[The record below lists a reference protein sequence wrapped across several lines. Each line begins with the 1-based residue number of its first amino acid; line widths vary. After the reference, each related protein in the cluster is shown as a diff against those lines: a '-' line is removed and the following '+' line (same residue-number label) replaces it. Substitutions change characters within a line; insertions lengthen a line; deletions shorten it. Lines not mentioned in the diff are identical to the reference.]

1 MKADLHV
8 HTLYSNDGK
17 TTLEELV
24 SYAVEKGIGCVA
36 VTDHNSFEAYGQL
49 KDNGRVIIVPAE
61 EVSSK
66 EGHIVALGI
75 DRLIPR
81 GRPIQETIDLIHE
94 AGGYAFAAH
103 PYRWW
108 SGLGERNTLSYPF
121 DGIEARNGRS
131 IPSANVKSEALA
143 KRIGKPISAGSDA
156 HTPRHIGEGYV
167 EIPDDV
173 RTWQD
178 VVDAIMA
185 GKATAHSSSRK
196 MKGTL
201 KYGSKSIGE
210 WMLRGFKKM
219 RRECTFTRISRSF
232 FPLLFSS

>member
-36 VTDHNSFEAYGQL
+36 VTDHNSFEAYVQL

>member
-8 HTLYSNDGK
+8 HTCYSNDGR
-17 TTLEELV
+17 TTMEELV
-24 SYAVEKGIGCVA
+24 EYAERFGIGCIA

-49 KDNGRVIIVPAE
+49 KDNGRVIIIPAE
-61 EVSSK
+61 EVSSA

-81 GRPIQETIDLIHE
+81 DKSIQETIDLIHE

-108 SGLGERNTLSYPF
+108 SGLGEKNTLAYPF

-131 IPSANVKSEALA
+131 TPSGNRRSQRLA
-143 KRIGKPISAGSDA
+143 ARIGKPISAGSDA

-167 EIPDDV
+167 EVTDDL
-173 RTWQD
+173 RTWQE
-178 VVDAIMA
+178 VVEYIMS
-185 GKATAHSSSRK
+185 GKVTASSSDRHIK
-196 MKGTL
+196 ATL
-201 KYGSKSIGE
+201 KYGFKSIGE
-210 WMLRGFKKM
+210 WILRGCKRM
-219 RRECTFTRISRSF
+219 
-232 FPLLFSS
+232 

>member
-8 HTLYSNDGK
+8 HTVYSNDGR
-17 TTLEELV
+17 TSLENLIR
-24 SYAVEKGIGCVA
+24 YAVEKGIGCVA
-36 VTDHNSFEAYGQL
+36 VTDHNSFEAYEQL
-49 KDNGRVIIVPAE
+49 KDNGKVIIIPAE

-81 GRPIQETIDLIHE
+81 GRSIQETIDLIHE

-108 SGLGERNTLSYPF
+108 SGLGERNTLAYPF
-121 DGIEARNGRS
+121 DGIESRNGRS

-143 KRIGKPISAGSDA
+143 KRIGKPVSAGSDA
-156 HTPRHIGEGYV
+156 HTPGHIGEGYL

-173 RTWQD
+173 TTWQEALA
-178 VVDAIMA
+178 AIMS
-185 GKATAHSSSRK
+185 GETVAHSDSRGIA
-196 MKGTL
+196 GTF
-201 KYGSKSIGE
+201 KYGFKSIGE
-210 WMLRGFKKM
+210 WMLRGFRKM
-219 RRECTFTRISRSF
+219 
-232 FPLLFSS
+232 

>member
-61 EVSSK
+61 EVPSK

>member
-8 HTLYSNDGK
+8 HTLYSNDGR
-17 TTLEELV
+17 TSLEDLIKFSV
-24 SYAVEKGIGCVA
+24 DKGIGCVA
-36 VTDHNSFEAYGQL
+36 VTDHNSFEAFEHL
-49 KDNGRVIIVPAE
+49 KDNGKVIIIPAE

-81 GRPIQETIDLIHE
+81 GHSIQETIDLIHE

-108 SGLGERNTLSYPF
+108 SGLGEKNTLEYPF

-167 EIPDDV
+167 ELPDDI

-178 VVDAIMA
+178 AVAAIMA
-185 GKATAHSSSRK
+185 GKAIACSSSRG
-196 MKGTL
+196 MAGTF
-201 KYGSKSIGE
+201 KYGFKSIGE

-219 RRECTFTRISRSF
+219 
-232 FPLLFSS
+232 

>member
-24 SYAVEKGIGCVA
+24 SYAVEKGIGCDA

>member
-1 MKADLHV
+1 MRYDRRVRSDGRGRRRMKADLHV
-8 HTLYSNDGK
+8 HTLYSNDGR
-17 TTLEELV
+17 TTLEDLIEFSV
-24 SYAVEKGIGCVA
+24 AKGIGCVA
-36 VTDHNSFEAYGQL
+36 VTDHNSFEAYEHL
-49 KDNGRVIIVPAE
+49 KDNGKVIIIPAE

-81 GRPIQETIDLIHE
+81 GRSIQETIDLIHE

-108 SGLGERNTLSYPF
+108 SGLGEKNTIEYPF

-167 EIPDDV
+167 EIPDSV
-173 RTWQD
+173 KTWE
-178 VVDAIMA
+178 DAVEAVMA
-185 GKATAHSSSRK
+185 GKATAHSDSRG
-196 MKGTL
+196 MVGTF

-219 RRECTFTRISRSF
+219 
-232 FPLLFSS
+232 